1 MGINKVVG
9 LWTWCLALPSEHSWA
24 AAQGSAPVP
33 CFESL
38 GYLKAYMGLGH
49 HSALLEIE
57 TFWVDGSILLS
68 LFMENR
74 LFHDGN
80 LPEIL
85 LLYFGSPA
93 CKAVWEQKK
102 NLGQELELSREAKI
116 FCSCWVFMFITLVS
130 YPFPPNTRSM
140 HVIWLVGL
148 KDYRKWKHLFYPR
161 PMLEKLTDQP
171 ALQLPAS
178 LSSPSNSLQFS
189 IQFRVGNFKTKIL
202 YSQETLPP
210 DHHWA

>member
-9 LWTWCLALPSEHSWA
+9 LWTWCLALPSEHSWE

-33 CFESL
+33 CFGSL

-116 FCSCWVFMFITLVS
+116 FFVAAEFLCSLPWLVTHFPRTPEVCMSSDWLVS
-130 YPFPPNTRSM
+130 KITGNGSTSFTPGQCLR
-140 HVIWLVGL
+140 
-148 KDYRKWKHLFYPR
+148 
-161 PMLEKLTDQP
+161 
-171 ALQLPAS
+171 
-178 LSSPSNSLQFS
+178 NSLTSQLCSF
-189 IQFRVGNFKTKIL
+189 QPLWAHPATL
-202 YSQETLPP
+202 YSFQYNSE
-210 DHHWA
+210 